1 MVLVP
6 LAPCVTLTLDGEAAR
21 VKFGAGAVALTV
33 RLTVAVW
40 LSEPEVPVI
49 VMVEVPVA
57 AVPLADNVKVLAVN
71 EAVTPLG
78 RPEAA

>member
-1 MVLVP
+1 MVLMP

-21 VKFGAGAVALTV
+21 VKFGAGAAAVTV

-40 LSEPEVPVI
+40 LKEPEVPVM
-49 VMVEVPVA
+49 VTVEVPVA
-57 AVPLADNVKVLAVN
+57 AVPLAASVKVLPEN